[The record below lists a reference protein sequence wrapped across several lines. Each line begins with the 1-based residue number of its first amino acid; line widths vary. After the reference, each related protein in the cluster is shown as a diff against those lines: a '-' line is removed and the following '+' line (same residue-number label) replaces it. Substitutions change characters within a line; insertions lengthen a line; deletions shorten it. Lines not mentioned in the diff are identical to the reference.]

1 MYDLSVAQRA
11 QFEPPRI
18 VVRLRLPA
26 SSRRSAAALLGF
38 ERVARLAGDEAA
50 LGGST
55 GPGDLYA
62 DAVAST
68 LFERPERRR
77 DGAVESPSLYSPY
90 WRSSLV
96 ESTSTE
102 RVAVAMLDGTPTWLA
117 AVPR

>member
-11 QFEPPRI
+11 TSDPPRI

-26 SSRRSAAALLGF
+26 SARRGAAALLGF
-38 ERVARLAGDEAA
+38 DRVALLSGEEPA
-50 LGGST
+50 LGGS
-55 GPGDLYA
+55 GDLYA

-68 LFERPERRR
+68 VFERPERRR

-96 ESTSTE
+96 ESRSME
-102 RVAVAMLDGTPTWLA
+102 RTAAAALDGAPIWLA